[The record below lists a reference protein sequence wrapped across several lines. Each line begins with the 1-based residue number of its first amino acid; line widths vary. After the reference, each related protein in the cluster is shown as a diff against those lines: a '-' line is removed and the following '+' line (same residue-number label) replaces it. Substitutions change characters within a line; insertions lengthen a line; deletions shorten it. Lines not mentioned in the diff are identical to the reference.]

1 MLTLTF
7 VAILVVA
14 LLAPLSGNPT
24 SDERGKLSGALD
36 SRAIVAF
43 VFLTT
48 FVVVLYVWAS
58 WNPIPVVHDEMAY
71 LLQAQIFARGKWAL
85 PSPPIPAFWEQP
97 HVLVEPTLAS
107 KYFPGHSL
115 LMSLGVLIGWAPLV
129 PLLLQ
134 SATGALL
141 YVLARRVAS
150 GAVAFLAWVVW
161 LLSPITLYFGASYFS
176 EATTTACWLAGWYAL
191 LQWRTTRALR
201 WLLAV
206 AFFTGWCAITRP
218 LTGVAYAI
226 PIGIVV
232 LRDVVA
238 GRRWRDLAFAFAMGV
253 AVLSILPIWSAHA
266 TGDWR
271 LTPQTLYTRMYMPYD
286 VPGFGMVTTPPTH
299 SITPDL
305 AKLNEAYSS
314 VHVDHFPSTLP
325 RKLVVRAK
333 YLSVSIWGVTSGV
346 FGIFALLGLLTLSGA
361 TAFAVGSALVLLLT
375 YLLYATPPQWT
386 LYYYESIPAWAYL
399 TAAGVAWAASQ
410 AGRSRGTAMSPTFD
424 WRSPRWSR
432 AIFTGALV
440 LAMAGLGAVKLMRA
454 QHADD
459 QRKLR
464 RFYALLETIHDRR
477 AVVFVRYSPM
487 HDAHTALVRNVA
499 NLADERIWVVY
510 DRGEAENARLLALAP
525 ERKAYLFDEFHGRT
539 YIYDPRAVQ

>member
-7 VAILVVA
+7 VAILAVA
-14 LLAPLSGNPT
+14 LLAPRSGNPT
-24 SDERGKLSGALD
+24 SDERGALARALD
-36 SRAIVAF
+36 SRAVVAA

-48 FVVVLYVWAS
+48 YFVIWYVWAA

-71 LLQAQIFARGKWAL
+71 VLQSQIFARGKWAL

-115 LMSLGVLIGWAPLV
+115 VMSLGALIGWTPLI

-134 SATGALL
+134 STIGALL

-150 GAVAFLAWVVW
+150 GAVAFLAWTLW
-161 LLSPITLYFGASYFS
+161 LFAPITLYFGASFYS
-176 EATTTACWLAGWYAL
+176 EATTTVCWLAGWYAL
-191 LQWRTTRALR
+191 LEWRSTRALR
-201 WLLAV
+201 WLLMV

-232 LRDVVA
+232 LRDVA
-238 GRRWRDLAFAFAMGV
+238 SGRRWRELALAFAMGV
-253 AVLSILPIWSAHA
+253 AVLAILPVWSAHA

-286 VPGFGMVTTPPTH
+286 VPGFGLLTTPPTH
-299 SITPDL
+299 SLSPEL
-305 AKLNEAYSS
+305 VHLNQAYSS
-314 VHVDHFPSTLP
+314 VHVNHFPSTLP
-325 RKLVVRAK
+325 RTFTIRALH
-333 YLSVSIWGVTSGV
+333 LSVSIWGVTSGV
-346 FGIFALLGLLTLSGA
+346 LAIFALLGLFTLTGV
-361 TAFAVGSALVLLLT
+361 TAFAVGSAVVLFLT

-399 TAAGVAWAASQ
+399 TAAGMAWAAAQ
-410 AGRSRGTAMSPTFD
+410 AGRPRGTPTSATFS
-424 WRSPRWSR
+424 WGSPRWSR
-432 AIFTGALV
+432 PLVTGALI
-440 LAMAGLGAVKLMRA
+440 LAVAGMGAVKLMRV
-454 QHADD
+454 QHKED
-459 QRKLR
+459 RTKLA
-464 RFYALLETIHDRR
+464 RFYALLESIHDPR
-477 AVVFVRYSPM
+477 AVVFVRYAPT
-487 HDAHTALVRNVA
+487 HDPHAAFVRNVP
-499 NLADERIWVVY
+499 NLAEERIWVVY

-525 ERKAYLFDEFHGRT
+525 GRKAYLFDEHQKSI
-539 YIYDPRAVQ
+539 YIYDPLAP

>member
-14 LLAPLSGNPT
+14 LTASLTGRAT
-24 SDERGKLSGALD
+24 SDERGALARALD
-36 SRAIVAF
+36 SHVFVAVIF
-43 VFLTT
+43 VAT
-48 FVVVLYVWAS
+48 FVVIWFVWAAWTPS
-58 WNPIPVVHDEMAY
+58 PVVHDEMAY
-71 LLQAQIFARGKWAL
+71 VLQAQIFARGKWAL

-115 LMSLGVLIGWAPLV
+115 VMSLGVLAGWLPLV

-134 SATGALL
+134 STIGALL
-141 YVLARRVAS
+141 FVLSRRVAS
-150 GAVAFLAWVVW
+150 GAVAFLAWLLW
-161 LLSPITLYFGASYFS
+161 LTSPITLYFGASYFS

-191 LQWRTTRALR
+191 LQWRSTRAVG

-226 PIGIVV
+226 PVAIVV
-232 LRDVVA
+232 LRDVVTT
-238 GRRWRDLAFAFAMGV
+238 RRWRDLAGAVAVGV
-253 AVLSILPIWSAHA
+253 AVLAILPIWSAHA
-266 TGDWR
+266 TGGWR

-286 VPGFGMVTTPPTH
+286 VPGFGKVTTPPTH

-305 AKLNEAYSS
+305 ALLNQAYGS

-325 RKLVVRAK
+325 RALVVRAK

-346 FGIFALLGLLTLSGA
+346 FMIFALLGLFTLTGA
-361 TAFAVGSALVLLLT
+361 TAFAVGSGVVLLLT
-375 YLLYATPPQWT
+375 YLLYATPPSWT
-386 LYYYESIPAWAYL
+386 LYYYESVPAWAFL
-399 TAAGVAWAASQ
+399 TAAGIAWAAAQ
-410 AGRSRGTAMSPTFD
+410 AGRPRGAGWSSTFD
-424 WRSPRWSR
+424 WRSARWSGPIV
-432 AIFTGALV
+432 AGALV
-440 LAMAGLGAVKLMRA
+440 MALAGVGAVKLMRA
-454 QHADD
+454 QHTDD
-459 QRKLR
+459 QKKLK
-464 RFYALLETIHDRR
+464 RFYSLLASIHDLR

-487 HDAHTALVRNVA
+487 HDAHTAFVRNVA

-510 DRGEAENARLLALAP
+510 DRGEAENARFLARAP
-525 ERKAYLFDEFHGRT
+525 DRKAYLFDEQQGRT
-539 YIYDPRAVQ
+539 YLYDPLTTR